1 MSGRMLRWQVPV
13 DDADHELR
21 PVGPVLAVG
30 ATEALWTHLPAH
42 WVEFWTLEPSE
53 VPADDEAPSVRVFR
67 VFGTGQPIP
76 DGYVWR
82 GTCARLQGLVWHLA
96 ERADEPGERT
106 VRLQLSAADEDQLV
120 AAIRRA
126 VRRHGGDA
134 RAALGGGR

>member
-1 MSGRMLRWQVPV
+1 MLRWQVPV

-21 PVGPVLAVG
+21 VVGPVLAVG
-30 ATEALWTHLPAH
+30 ATEALWSNLPAH
-42 WVEFWTLEPSE
+42 WVEFWTLEPLTG
-53 VPADDEAPSVRVFR
+53 DEAPARVFR

-82 GTCARLQGLVWHLA
+82 GTCARFHGLVWHLA

-126 VRRHGGDA
+126 IRRRDVQ
-134 RAALGGGR
+134 AAFR